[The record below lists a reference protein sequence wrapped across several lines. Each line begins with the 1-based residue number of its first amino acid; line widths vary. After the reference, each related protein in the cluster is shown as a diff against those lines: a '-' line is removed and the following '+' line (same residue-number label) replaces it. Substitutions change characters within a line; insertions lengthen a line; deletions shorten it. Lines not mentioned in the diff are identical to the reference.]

1 MADGGT
7 ASGQICIC
15 TKWAK
20 ESRPRA
26 RGDRD
31 AKNNNG
37 PVWTRRYSTA
47 VDYKYYGGRIICM
60 LNSRNRIQ
68 TYIMFRAFTLLINY
82 AQSLI
87 EQSKSPGHPI
97 VVWFRL

>member
-1 MADGGT
+1 MVRFAF
-7 ASGQICIC
+7 AQSG
-15 TKWAK
+15 
-20 ESRPRA
+20 PRKVD
-26 RGDRD
+26 RGHE
-31 AKNNNG
+31 AIETQKNNNG
-37 PVWTRRYSTA
+37 PVWTRRYSIA

-60 LNSRNRIQ
+60 LNSRNRMQ